1 MNRRWTKTHER
12 RLRSEAW
19 ISLNR
24 GDRQNILSDHPKS
37 AFESERKSGH
47 VNDSCINRDSWT
59 CEKPGTCT
67 GELIERENMLLE
79 FDKMDSNHNQ
89 VTLEQPGV
97 GDDID
102 RATVERLKELAG
114 VTNEL
119 NHSSDED
126 ISGDHVDNIKYNRKG
141 ADKSHAEPN
150 PLDETDFVETCP
162 TDEVVVE
169 FGIARLI
176 TSSSFSPGH
185 GIKRSVE
192 RVSRHG
198 SVGRGKTSINLV
210 STCGDFN
217 VEANDKDIPSSICN
231 EAADENNSA
240 IIEASNTCQ
249 YSPSNG
255 NNETA
260 LNNEPAET
268 CTVHTSGA
276 IHGDYESCLIDG
288 AVNNGSTC
296 TSSNGST
303 GFDNTSDA
311 GITGNYSTSN
321 NGRLKASSFGATCDD
336 NLSGNDIVCESPMSG
351 TGVNDSF
358 SSIGSTCTDNE
369 STPSPNDIAG
379 DDHTSWSETLDNDIT
394 SSNEIGGIH
403 HTSWIETPNN
413 DNTSSNGT
421 LDNGSSSRNE
431 AVRDDST
438 SSNVTTTGHEHTIS
452 DETAGQSSLKCG
464 DQDSFVET
472 TEEDT
477 QSTIPGVKYYTST
490 SFIHLSLTP
499 NHGVG
504 HEKHEY
510 MSLNLT
516 RKTQRP
522 LVSSAGRTRRKISED
537 NPYEELD
544 FTPAVSSSGPRRH
557 VRSIEE
563 EEIIKNGATFYR
575 TKDEQHYSEQRKS
588 DEFGNEQQETSR
600 SVKEEVTPGQL
611 RSPFFGDAPL
621 QQNGVDDEVERD
633 PNILRE
639 TRNKETIQ
647 FSELSNFKNK
657 FETGV
662 ESQKVSTVS
671 PDELDQVRQSAA
683 AGSLRNKFE
692 SVAKG
697 DQNSQKERKPMREI
711 TPPSEGTRVVYET
724 EVTRNPDVVRA
735 DDVVDEGI
743 YMPKPGASKEIWE
756 KFQTGKIKD
765 NAPRQRTSVIDEIQS
780 VEGGVFENEPQINPD
795 VVRSGEGDAFADLPS
810 TGSTRDVLSKFKQM
824 ESGAG
829 YVPTP
834 KGVREITPPPSG
846 KVEYVSEPT
855 RRVEKYVGKAESGV
869 FESQPD
875 IRPDVVRSGQQ
886 LEEDNQLPQQGFTKS
901 AAALFRQKEAEAG
914 RVKTASTGGL
924 RQITPPRDASVV
936 YESQPERLP
945 DVVRAED
952 RMDDDGLPHQGAARN
967 MLAKFKQMESS
978 GHQSSGAPRQM
989 KAFTPP
995 RDGGVFENNPEKFV
1009 PDYDRKAEGGV
1020 FENQP
1025 QHRDDVVRAAD
1036 HFEEELPERGMA
1048 RNMVARFRQLSE
1060 STKSQ
1065 SPVSPKSPHDRSF
1078 KEFTP
1083 PREEPRSPKGVL
1095 PTDMPEQY
1103 QQSSGGVSE
1112 NIPQHRADVVR
1123 EADTDYEAGMPAPST
1138 TKHLLARFQT
1148 IQHEAKAKEQP
1159 KPLRKEGGPAR
1170 FRAVQAEKCAACQKT
1185 VYAMEKMEFNKNV
1198 YHKTCF
1204 KCSHCKNRLTPATFS
1219 VNQGILYCLNHFKQM
1234 FKTKGNYDE
1243 GFGRE
1248 QYKKKWKSEP
1258 NIAGLAEEE
1267 HSSPRS

>member
-1 MNRRWTKTHER
+1 MSNFDTLLDLDPPAGNGSAQTGNGP
-12 RLRSEAW
+12 
-19 ISLNR
+19 SLDPFDPFGPSPTLDSKGGN
-24 GDRQNILSDHPKS
+24 DLLLNYEVSVQNGTNAENGAGNVDLLGE
-37 AFESERKSGH
+37 FESGQSSNPMYNLRDDDDDNENPEDLAALIKQQAASDPEVNVTETITTTDDGQTTVVTTRRSRSYDSDRECSPEVKQVVEEMTTSTDDGMTIKKVTTTTTTTEGEYYDDNSGEERPFQ
-47 VNDSCINRDSWT
+47 DQFYD
-59 CEKPGTCT
+59 EK
-67 GELIERENMLLE
+67 LE
-79 FDKMDSNHNQ
+79 EQSYN
-89 VTLEQPGV
+89 EQP
-97 GDDID
+97 
-102 RATVERLKELAG
+102 
-114 VTNEL
+114 
-119 NHSSDED
+119 
-126 ISGDHVDNIKYNRKG
+126 
-141 ADKSHAEPN
+141 
-150 PLDETDFVETCP
+150 
-162 TDEVVVE
+162 
-169 FGIARLI
+169 
-176 TSSSFSPGH
+176 
-185 GIKRSVE
+185 SVE
-192 RVSRHG
+192 QSYEEQP
-198 SVGRGKTSINLV
+198 SVEQSYEEQASVEQSYEEQPSIEQ
-210 STCGDFN
+210 SY
-217 VEANDKDIPSSICN
+217 E
-231 EAADENNSA
+231 E
-240 IIEASNTCQ
+240 EASNEQ
-249 YSPSNG
+249 SYDEQPSA
-255 NNETA
+255 E
-260 LNNEPAET
+260 EPLQEERPSDNSEEQVSYDDQPSFEENPSFVELPSAE
-268 CTVHTSGA
+268 
-276 IHGDYESCLIDG
+276 ESQEE
-288 AVNNGSTC
+288 ARWRRSQ
-296 TSSNGST
+296 
-303 GFDNTSDA
+303 
-311 GITGNYSTSN
+311 
-321 NGRLKASSFGATCDD
+321 
-336 NLSGNDIVCESPMSG
+336 
-351 TGVNDSF
+351 
-358 SSIGSTCTDNE
+358 
-369 STPSPNDIAG
+369 TPSPSFSDSEPQEIQVNDK
-379 DDHTSWSETLDNDIT
+379 
-394 SSNEIGGIH
+394 
-403 HTSWIETPNN
+403 
-413 DNTSSNGT
+413 
-421 LDNGSSSRNE
+421 
-431 AVRDDST
+431 
-438 SSNVTTTGHEHTIS
+438 
-452 DETAGQSSLKCG
+452 Q
-464 DQDSFVET
+464 
-472 TEEDT
+472 
-477 QSTIPGVKYYTST
+477 
-490 SFIHLSLTP
+490 
-499 NHGVG
+499 
-504 HEKHEY
+504 
-510 MSLNLT
+510 
-516 RKTQRP
+516 
-522 LVSSAGRTRRKISED
+522 
-537 NPYEELD
+537 
-544 FTPAVSSSGPRRH
+544 
-557 VRSIEE
+557 E

-1159 KPLRKEGGPAR
+1159 KPLRKEAPQLYSATAPSPKMPASAKEGGPAR